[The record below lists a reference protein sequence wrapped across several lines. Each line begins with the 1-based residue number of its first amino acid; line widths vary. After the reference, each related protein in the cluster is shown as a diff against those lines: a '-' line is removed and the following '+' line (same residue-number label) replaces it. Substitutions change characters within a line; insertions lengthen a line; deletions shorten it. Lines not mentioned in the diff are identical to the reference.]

1 MLPVGSTMLGNGR
14 SVSAM
19 PLGILHCHSI
29 SEDVM
34 SSSHAMCAAG
44 REVKSRDE
52 NQLADASSQ
61 PLRGRWLG
69 LDSSLRR
76 RPAPRVPSSKLTKLF
91 LRPLGSGADTIEA
104 YANLSMRDTPLASPR
119 CAAIE
124 ALNESVLQI
133 PFHGD
138 LVRKYTRNMFNSAYA
153 DLVLAHAC
161 RWTYAS
167 FCVTP
172 LLTGVSHLIASI

>member
-1 MLPVGSTMLGNGR
+1 MCRGFIRACLPSQGQRGTHARVLPVWSTMLGDGR

-29 SEDVM
+29 SEDVI
-34 SSSHAMCAAG
+34 SSSHPMCAAG
-44 REVKSRDE
+44 REAKSKGE

-76 RPAPRVPSSKLTKLF
+76 RPAPRVPSSKLTKPF
-91 LRPLGSGADTIEA
+91 LRPLGSGANTVEA

-124 ALNESVLQI
+124 ALYETVLQ
-133 PFHGD
+133 
-138 LVRKYTRNMFNSAYA
+138 
-153 DLVLAHAC
+153 
-161 RWTYAS
+161 
-167 FCVTP
+167 TP
-172 LLTGVSHLIASI
+172 VSWGFGPQVY

>member
-1 MLPVGSTMLGNGR
+1 MSRLYSCMSSFSRAARHACSRASCLVNDARRWQKRIRNAP
-14 SVSAM
+14 
-19 PLGILHCHSI
+19 GILHCHSI
-29 SEDVM
+29 SEDVI

-44 REVKSRDE
+44 REVKSRGE

-76 RPAPRVPSSKLTKLF
+76 RPAPRVPSSKLTKPF
-91 LRPLGSGADTIEA
+91 LRPLGSGANTVEA

-124 ALNESVLQI
+124 ALYETVLQ
-133 PFHGD
+133 
-138 LVRKYTRNMFNSAYA
+138 
-153 DLVLAHAC
+153 
-161 RWTYAS
+161 
-167 FCVTP
+167 TP
-172 LLTGVSHLIASI
+172 VSWGFGPQVY